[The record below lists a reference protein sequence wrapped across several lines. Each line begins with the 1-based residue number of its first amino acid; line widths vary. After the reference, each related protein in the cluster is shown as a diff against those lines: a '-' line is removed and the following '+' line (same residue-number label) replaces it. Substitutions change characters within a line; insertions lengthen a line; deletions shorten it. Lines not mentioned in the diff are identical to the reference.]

1 MSLTRRAFIGGVA
14 AVGTAGLAGEAY
26 AYTRNFS
33 ATAMKYF
40 AGIGDDNGHQY
51 RLTNWKK
58 IKAQWYR
65 QLVQYQS
72 TEPLGSVV
80 VDTSNHFL
88 YVVFEN
94 QTALRYGVGVGRDGF
109 RWYGRARIDRKALW
123 PRWVPPPEMRKRQP
137 DLPEYIDGGIDNPL
151 GPRAMYLFRNGTDL
165 GYRLHG
171 TMEPWSIGSN
181 VSSGCIRMFPE
192 DVIDLYQRCP
202 IGTRVL
208 VLKHLGAPV
217 IDESAEVDTQPP
229 PD

>member
-1 MSLTRRAFIGGVA
+1 MSLTRRGFILGA
-14 AVGTAGLAGEAY
+14 AAAGTAGFAHEAD
-26 AYTRNFS
+26 AYTTNFS
-33 ATAMKYF
+33 KSAMKYF
-40 AGIGDDNGHQY
+40 AGMGEDNGRTY
-51 RLTNWKK
+51 RATNWKK
-58 IKAQWYR
+58 IKAQWRR

-72 TEPLGSVV
+72 TEPIGSVV

-137 DLPEYIDGGIDNPL
+137 NLPEYVDGGPDNPL
-151 GPRAMYLFRNGTDL
+151 GPRAMYLYRNKTDL

-171 TMEPWSIGSN
+171 TLEPWSIGSN
-181 VSSGCIRMFPE
+181 VSSGCIRMFSE
-192 DVIDLYQRCP
+192 DAIDLYQRCP

-217 IDESAEVDTQPP
+217 IDESAEVDMQPT
-229 PD
+229 D

>member
-1 MSLTRRAFIGGVA
+1 
-14 AVGTAGLAGEAY
+14 
-26 AYTRNFS
+26 
-33 ATAMKYF
+33 MKYF
-40 AGIGDDNGHQY
+40 AGIGTDNGYQY

-58 IKAQWYR
+58 IKDQWRR

-72 TEPLGSVV
+72 TEPIGSVV

-137 DLPEYIDGGIDNPL
+137 NIPDYVDGGIDNPL
-151 GPRAMYLFRNGTDL
+151 GPRAMYLYRDKTDL

-171 TMEPWSIGSN
+171 TLEPWSIGSN
-181 VSSGCIRMFPE
+181 VSSGCIRMFSE

-202 IGTRVL
+202 VGTRVL

-217 IDESAEVDTQPP
+217 IDESAEVDMLQPP
-229 PD
+229 D